1 MAAGDFTVFGIIN
14 KLPANPLRSL
24 YDNYVAPETKA
35 HATWYDETLPTM
47 LDKYKK
53 EIGSKRS
60 AGTMRDIAA
69 EFIGAADY
77 AQRYSGTEDQAR
89 LNANLYQYL
98 NHGITPDADANRFQ
112 DKAGLAFG
120 MQNKNMSKEDLV
132 KAGIEWAKR
141 TSPSAPIDNSPYYLD
156 TRTSRELD

>member
-1 MAAGDFTVFGIIN
+1 MAAGDFTAFGIIN
-14 KLPANPLRSL
+14 KLPANPIRSL

-47 LDKYKK
+47 LDKYKDV
-53 EIGSKRS
+53 IGTQRTS
-60 AGTMRDIAA
+60 GTLRDIAA

-89 LNANLYQYL
+89 LNANLYQYVT
-98 NHGITPDADANRFQ
+98 NGITADADANRFQ

-141 TSPSAPIDNSPYYLD
+141 TSPSAPINNMPS
-156 TRTSRELD
+156 SRKLY

>member
-1 MAAGDFTVFGIIN
+1 MAAGDFTVFTIIN
-14 KLPANPLRSL
+14 KLPANPIRSV
-24 YDNYVAPETKA
+24 YDAYIAPETKA

-47 LDKYKK
+47 LDKYKDV
-53 EIGSKRS
+53 IGTQRTS
-60 AGTMRDIAA
+60 GTLRDIAA

-77 AQRYSGTEDQAR
+77 AQRYSGSESQAG

-98 NHGITPDADANRFQ
+98 NNGITPDADANRFQ

-141 TSPSAPIDNSPYYLD
+141 TSPNAPINNMPS
-156 TRTSRELD
+156 SRKLY